1 MTHALQCQGANAE
14 AGCLNGGPCSAGDPC
29 FSCRSNRRRLH
40 ASMKTWH
47 DAEAAF
53 ERAYNEQAKRLGI
66 RPGDFRYMRDKHS
79 PAVLRLAAVFVQTGD
94 AWRELYKAVN
104 AASEVAA

>member
-1 MTHALQCQGANAE
+1 
-14 AGCLNGGPCSAGDPC
+14 
-29 FSCRSNRRRLH
+29 
-40 ASMKTWH
+40 MKTWH

-53 ERAYNEQAKRLGI
+53 ERAYTEQAKRLGI

-79 PAVLRLAAVFVQTGD
+79 PAVLRLAAIFVQTGD
-94 AWRELYKAVN
+94 AWRELYKAVK

>member
-1 MTHALQCQGANAE
+1 MD
-14 AGCLNGGPCSAGDPC
+14 SW
-29 FSCRSNRRRLH
+29 R
-40 ASMKTWH
+40 K
-47 DAEAAF
+47 AEAAF
-53 ERAYNEQAKRLGI
+53 ESAYTEQAKRLGI

-79 PAVLRLAAVFVQTGD
+79 PAVLRLAAVFVQTGE